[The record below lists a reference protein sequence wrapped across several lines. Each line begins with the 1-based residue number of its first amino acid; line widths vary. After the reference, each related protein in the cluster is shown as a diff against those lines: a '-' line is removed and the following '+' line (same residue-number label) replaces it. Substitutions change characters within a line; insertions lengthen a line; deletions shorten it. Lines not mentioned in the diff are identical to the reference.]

1 MHFYFETNFFLK
13 IYDLNID
20 KNIKIK
26 YNIINKMLG
35 VFYEKNY
42 YFINHSTSF
51 NYSMFKWTSSKS
63 EKSKSEI
70 EFIEDDADN
79 FVYEE
84 AETNIIKTNETKTTS
99 KENKISEIKT
109 NEIKT
114 TNESKE
120 NKANENLEIKN
131 ANETVS
137 ENKINDTEKIVYI
150 AKTGKKYHL
159 ENCRTLRG
167 EKEAIDLN
175 EAIKN
180 GYEVCKVCKPDGIW
194 DISLYLELYFLIL
207 TMIINT
213 HYFKSISKSI
223 SLLFNG
229 NKLNNTIYNFI
240 KNWNNIIYH
249 FF

>member
-1 MHFYFETNFFLK
+1 MKKFIIFL
-13 IYDLNID
+13 
-20 KNIKIK
+20 
-26 YNIINKMLG
+26 IILSVLIIQCSN
-35 VFYEKNY
+35 E
-42 YFINHSTSF
+42 
-51 NYSMFKWTSSKS
+51 YSGESK
-63 EKSKSEI
+63 KSEI

-84 AETNIIKTNETKTTS
+84 VETNIIKTNETKTIS

-109 NEIKT
+109 NEIKS

-120 NKANENLEIKN
+120 NKANENSEIKN

-137 ENKINDTEKIVYI
+137 KNKINDTEKIVYI

-180 GYEVCKVCKPDGIW
+180 GYEVCKVCKPDGI
-194 DISLYLELYFLIL
+194 
-207 TMIINT
+207 
-213 HYFKSISKSI
+213 
-223 SLLFNG
+223 
-229 NKLNNTIYNFI
+229 
-240 KNWNNIIYH
+240 
-249 FF
+249 

>member
-1 MHFYFETNFFLK
+1 MKKFIIFL
-13 IYDLNID
+13 
-20 KNIKIK
+20 
-26 YNIINKMLG
+26 IILSVLIIQCSN
-35 VFYEKNY
+35 E
-42 YFINHSTSF
+42 
-51 NYSMFKWTSSKS
+51 YSGESKKS
-63 EKSKSEI
+63 ETES
-70 EFIEDDADN
+70 IEDDVDN

-84 AETNIIKTNETKTTS
+84 VETNIIKTNKTKTTS

-131 ANETVS
+131 ANETIS
-137 ENKINDTEKIVYI
+137 ENKINETEKIVYI

-180 GYEVCKVCKPDGIW
+180 GYEVCKVCKPD
-194 DISLYLELYFLIL
+194 
-207 TMIINT
+207 
-213 HYFKSISKSI
+213 SI
-223 SLLFNG
+223 
-229 NKLNNTIYNFI
+229 
-240 KNWNNIIYH
+240 
-249 FF
+249 

>member
-1 MHFYFETNFFLK
+1 MKKFIL
-13 IYDLNID
+13 LL
-20 KNIKIK
+20 
-26 YNIINKMLG
+26 IILSVLIIQCSN
-35 VFYEKNY
+35 E
-42 YFINHSTSF
+42 
-51 NYSMFKWTSSKS
+51 YSGES
-63 EKSKSEI
+63 EKSEI

-109 NEIKT
+109 NEIKV

-131 ANETVS
+131 ANEIVS
-137 ENKINDTEKIVYI
+137 ENKINEIEKVVYI

-180 GYEVCKVCKPDGIW
+180 GYEVCKICKPDGI
-194 DISLYLELYFLIL
+194 
-207 TMIINT
+207 
-213 HYFKSISKSI
+213 
-223 SLLFNG
+223 
-229 NKLNNTIYNFI
+229 
-240 KNWNNIIYH
+240 
-249 FF
+249 